1 MALRSRKIKD
11 ELTPKKI
18 YLDEKTKKLRSSF
31 VSAKKSQ
38 PKCDKSKEVVI
49 KITSSGKTVKSI
61 KNHIDYISRNGNEK
75 IIDKDGLEMQSN
87 TDRKHLSNQFIDVL
101 ESDKRETLNI
111 VFSYHEAKREHLLE
125 AIKNTIDNKYPDN
138 YYAMAVHEDTKNPHC
153 HVILKLENSKG
164 KRINP
169 NKKDLQEFRD
179 NFSKELNKF
188 GYQSKSTNYY
198 SDKDK
203 QHIKQLNNYNQF
215 VIKDYGN
222 APYQNRSNGK
232 ASFFVTYETQ
242 KGNEVT
248 LWGKGLKDA
257 VTKNNIEKG
266 DRVSISKQ
274 TKQTNTGKINQ
285 WQINIVQKHLEKDF
299 NKSMTMRER
308 IKLQQKMNNNPQI
321 SKPQIIKTSKLK
333 QTIRQQVDAHQAQ
346 KKPNPIEL
354 SNEQPKLEEP
364 KLKQTIRQQ
373 VEAYQ
378 SHKQLNPIEPINEQ
392 PKPQESKLKQTVRQK
407 VEAYEAQ
414 RKLNPIDPAIEQSK
428 LQAPKLEQTVRQQVE
443 TYQIQKKFDPIEPI
457 NDQFRPKE
465 PNLKQTV
472 RQQIEAQ
479 QKANT
484 LQKQQIEVPPDS
496 LFNEQKQSSLR
507 SALDRIIQSKKDNEK
522 QKRNKKMD
530 RDY

>member
-1 MALRSRKIKD
+1 MI
-11 ELTPKKI
+11 I
-18 YLDEKTKKLRSSF
+18 Y
-31 VSAKKSQ
+31 
-38 PKCDKSKEVVI
+38 P
-49 KITSSGKTVKSI
+49 G
-61 KNHIDYISRNGNEK
+61 YGNEK

-87 TDRKHLSNQFIDVL
+87 TDRKHLSNQFNDVL

-125 AIKNTIDNKYPDN
+125 AITNTIDNKYPDN

-215 VIKDYGN
+215 VIKNYGN

-248 LWGKGLKDA
+248 LWGKGLKYE

-266 DRVSISKQ
+266 DRVSIIKQ

-285 WQINIVQKHLEKDF
+285 WRINVIQKHLEKDF

-308 IKLQQKMNNNPQI
+308 IKLQQKVNNNPQV
-321 SKPQIIKTSKLK
+321 SKPKIIKTSKLK
-333 QTIRQQVDAHQAQ
+333 LTIRQQFETYQTQ
-346 KKPNPIEL
+346 KKFNPIE
-354 SNEQPKLEEP
+354 
-364 KLKQTIRQQ
+364 T
-373 VEAYQ
+373 
-378 SHKQLNPIEPINEQ
+378 INE
-392 PKPQESKLKQTVRQK
+392 
-407 VEAYEAQ
+407 
-414 RKLNPIDPAIEQSK
+414 
-428 LQAPKLEQTVRQQVE
+428 
-443 TYQIQKKFDPIEPI
+443 
-457 NDQFRPKE
+457 QFRPKE
-465 PNLKQTV
+465 SKLKLTV
-472 RQQIEAQ
+472 RQQIETQ
-479 QKANT
+479 QKTNT
-484 LQKQQIEVPPDS
+484 LPKQQIEVQPDP
-496 LFNEQKQSSLR
+496 LFNEHEQKQSSLR

-522 QKRNKKMD
+522 QKSNKKMD

>member
-1 MALRSRKIKD
+1 MI
-11 ELTPKKI
+11 I
-18 YLDEKTKKLRSSF
+18 Y
-31 VSAKKSQ
+31 
-38 PKCDKSKEVVI
+38 P
-49 KITSSGKTVKSI
+49 G
-61 KNHIDYISRNGNEK
+61 YGNEK

-125 AIKNTIDNKYPDN
+125 AITNTIDNKYPDN

-248 LWGKGLKDA
+248 LWGKGLKDE

-266 DRVSISKQ
+266 DRVSIIKQ

-285 WQINIVQKHLEKDF
+285 WRINVIQKHLEKDF

-308 IKLQQKMNNNPQI
+308 IKLQQKVNNNPQV
-321 SKPQIIKTSKLK
+321 SRPKIIKTSKLK
-333 QTIRQQVDAHQAQ
+333 LTIRQQVETYQSQ

-364 KLKQTIRQQ
+364 KLKQIIRQQ

-378 SHKQLNPIEPINEQ
+378 SHKQLNPI
-392 PKPQESKLKQTVRQK
+392 
-407 VEAYEAQ
+407 
-414 RKLNPIDPAIEQSK
+414 DPAIEQSE
-428 LQAPKLEQTVRQQVE
+428 LQAPKL
-443 TYQIQKKFDPIEPI
+443 
-457 NDQFRPKE
+457 
-465 PNLKQTV
+465 
-472 RQQIEAQ
+472 
-479 QKANT
+479 
-484 LQKQQIEVPPDS
+484 
-496 LFNEQKQSSLR
+496 
-507 SALDRIIQSKKDNEK
+507 
-522 QKRNKKMD
+522 
-530 RDY
+530 

>member
-1 MALRSRKIKD
+1 MI
-11 ELTPKKI
+11 I
-18 YLDEKTKKLRSSF
+18 Y
-31 VSAKKSQ
+31 
-38 PKCDKSKEVVI
+38 P
-49 KITSSGKTVKSI
+49 G
-61 KNHIDYISRNGNEK
+61 YGNEK
-75 IIDKDGLEMQSN
+75 IIDKDGLEMQSS

-125 AIKNTIDNKYPDN
+125 AITNTIDNKYPDN
-138 YYAMAVHEDTKNPHC
+138 YYAMAVLEDTKNPHC

-248 LWGKGLKDA
+248 LWGKGLKDE

-266 DRVSISKQ
+266 DIVSIIKQ

-285 WQINIVQKHLEKDF
+285 WRINVIQKHLEKDF

-308 IKLQQKMNNNPQI
+308 IKLQQKVNNNPQV
-321 SKPQIIKTSKLK
+321 SKPKIIKTSKLK
-333 QTIRQQVDAHQAQ
+333 LTIRQQVETYQSQ

-364 KLKQTIRQQ
+364 KLKQTIREQ

-378 SHKQLNPIEPINEQ
+378 SHKQLNPI
-392 PKPQESKLKQTVRQK
+392 
-407 VEAYEAQ
+407 
-414 RKLNPIDPAIEQSK
+414 DPAIEQSE
-428 LQAPKLEQTVRQQVE
+428 LQAPKLEQTVRQQFE
-443 TYQIQKKFDPIEPI
+443 TYQTQKKFNPIETI
-457 NDQFRPKE
+457 NEQFRPKE
-465 PNLKQTV
+465 SKLKLTV
-472 RQQIEAQ
+472 RQQIETQ

-484 LQKQQIEVPPDS
+484 LPKQQIEVQPDP
-496 LFNEQKQSSLR
+496 LFNEHEQKQSSLR

-522 QKRNKKMD
+522 QKSNKKMD